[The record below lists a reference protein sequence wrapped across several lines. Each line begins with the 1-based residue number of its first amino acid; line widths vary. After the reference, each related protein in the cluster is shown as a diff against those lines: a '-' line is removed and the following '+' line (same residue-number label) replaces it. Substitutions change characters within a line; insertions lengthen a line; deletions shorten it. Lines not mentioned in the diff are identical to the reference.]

1 MHRFLLIFFVLF
13 TVVSC
18 QKLSGE
24 NDYQL
29 ADNCKDFK
37 NNIESNIIKVNVN
50 KGIHYVAVDTTD
62 CSLKIRYEADK
73 VDLSWLYQRLDTLG
87 YLANVADSVGL
98 AKDSTTLD
106 SVKVDKEVNEITEQ
120 TSEWDDAATN

>member
-1 MHRFLLIFFVLF
+1 MHRFILISFVLF

-37 NNIESNIIKVNVN
+37 SNIEMNIIKVNLE
-50 KGIHYVAVDTTD
+50 KGIHYVAVDTSN
-62 CSLKIRYEADK
+62 CSLKVRYEADK
-73 VDLSWLYQRLDTLG
+73 TDLSWLYERLDTLG
-87 YLANVADSVGL
+87 YLAHVADSVGVSADSL
-98 AKDSTTLD
+98 AEDSL
-106 SVKVDKEVNEITEQ
+106 KVNKEVNEY
-120 TSEWDDAATN
+120 SE